1 MQQLAYY
8 HMYVRNQPK
17 SRFPEFSTEC
27 TLLRLRTAEAT
38 GICGGETTHTCVCQE
53 KTGTQQVRHSLSVSC
68 NGLLDVQGHSKLN
81 LNHRC

>member
-38 GICGGETTHTCVCQE
+38 GICGGETTHTHVCVRKRQE
-53 KTGTQQVRHSLSVSC
+53 HENDANLLQQVRHSLCILQWSA
-68 NGLLDVQGHSKLN
+68 
-81 LNHRC
+81 